1 VEKLV
6 TDLVMPRYSLTME
19 KGTVVKWL
27 KKEGDPVEK
36 GEPIV
41 EVEADKVTT
50 QVESPASGILL
61 KIIEPEDAEVPVG
74 RPIAFIGEPGEPIP
88 TIAATAKEEA
98 AELQYRKFERAP
110 TPRPAPRGRGTRV
123 RASPLARIIARDHS
137 VDLTQ
142 VMGRGPGGK
151 ITKDDVLQFVEM
163 HGDTRAVREILP
175 MKSIQKT
182 IAERMITSLKTAAHC
197 AITMEVEASRMKR
210 LRQDLNAK
218 LKSESEPKVS
228 HTAIIAKAAAGA
240 LKEHPLVNSMMED
253 RTIKIFE
260 DTNIGVAVEVGEG
273 EATGLLVP
281 VVHRASDKSILEIS
295 KELDDLVKRAGS
307 GEIVRDDLSGGT
319 FTITN
324 LGMYGVETFT
334 PIINPPET
342 AILGVGAI
350 ADKPVIIRGKVEAR
364 PVINLT
370 LSFDHRVLNGAPAA
384 RFLQRLKQI
393 LESEI

>member
-6 TDLVMPRYSLTME
+6 TELVMPRYSLTME
-19 KGTVVKWL
+19 KGTVVNWL

-74 RPIAFIGEPGEPIP
+74 RPVAFIGEPGEPIP

-98 AELQYRKFERAP
+98 AEQQYRKFGRP
-110 TPRPAPRGRGTRV
+110 QTPRPTVGGRGARV
-123 RASPLARIIARDHS
+123 RASPLARKIARDHS
-137 VDLTQ
+137 VDLSQ
-142 VMGRGPGGK
+142 VLGTGPGGK
-151 ITKDDVLQFVEM
+151 ITKDDVLQFVEIQM
-163 HGDTRAVREILP
+163 DTRAVREILP

-197 AITMEVEASRMKR
+197 AMTMEVEASRMKR
-210 LRQDLNAK
+210 LRQDLNAE
-218 LKSESEPKVS
+218 LKSEGQPKVS
-228 HTAIIAKAAAGA
+228 HTAIIVKAATKA
-240 LKEHPLVNSMMED
+240 LREHPLVNSMMED
-253 RTIKIFE
+253 GKIKIFE
-260 DTNIGVAVEVGEG
+260 DTNIGVAVETGEG
-273 EATGLLVP
+273 EAMGLLVP
-281 VVHRASDKSILEIS
+281 VVHRASEKSILEINN
-295 KELDDLVKRAGS
+295 ELSHLIERA
-307 GEIVRDDLSGGT
+307 RDGKIDREDLSGGT

-350 ADKPVIIRGKVEAR
+350 VDKPVIIKRKVEAR
-364 PVINLT
+364 PLINLT